1 MKEKEK
7 KEKVQKEK
15 MQKEGKKLDVIKV
28 KEEKSSN
35 EMIKKVVSRTS
46 YIIIMLIVIIAAYIG
61 INLLMEKLNLTDI
74 DLTADKVYSL
84 SDTSK
89 QIAKSIDQ
97 DVKIILINMSDIQSV
112 IDFSNR
118 YSKENDKITVEEI
131 TDVSKYPE
139 LAQKYNLTSD
149 SFKIIIECGDR
160 NKILTTDDL
169 YTYDYST
176 FEQKDLTEEAMTN
189 ALLDVTTA
197 EKPKIYFLAG
207 NNTNLDSYMYAF
219 KQSVKTEAN
228 EVEDLDLLTTGKVPD
243 DCNVLVFTTLSTDLK
258 DIERDAILNYIKKG
272 GKIALFTDA
281 NVTKIS
287 MPNFQ
292 KVLDEYGISISE
304 GILLE
309 QDTNKMLA
317 NSPSAILVTVESGTS
332 ITENMNMATSAC
344 FINSGKITLKDSETL
359 EELGVEA
366 EILAS
371 TSSESFYRSDLT
383 IESTSKQDEDEQGI
397 ATVGALLTKKIDDD
411 TSSKLIVYSNNM
423 FITSMQIQLNSQYY
437 LYAYELYNNEDLALN
452 SIAYLTGRDDIIMLR
467 KDTEIS
473 TYTVTQQQQVI
484 ILTIIFSVPAVI
496 VIAGIVIWQIRR
508 RKK

>member
-7 KEKVQKEK
+7 KGKVQKEK
-15 MQKEGKKLDVIKV
+15 NKKEDQNLDIMKV

-35 EMIKKVVSRTS
+35 EMIKRIVSRTS
-46 YIIIMLIVIIAAYIG
+46 YLIIMLMIIIAAYIG

-74 DLTADKVYSL
+74 DLTADKIYSL

-97 DVKIILINMSDIQSV
+97 DVKIIIVNMSEYESV

-118 YSKENDKITVEEI
+118 YHKENDKIAVEEI
-131 TDVSKYPE
+131 TDVSKYPD
-139 LAQKYNLTSD
+139 LVKKYSLTSN
-149 SFKIIIECGDR
+149 SFEIIIECGDR

-176 FEQKDLTEEAMTN
+176 YEQKDLTEEAMTN
-189 ALLDVTTA
+189 ALLDVTTE
-197 EKPKIYFLAG
+197 EKPKIYFLSG
-207 NNTNLDSYMYAF
+207 NNTNLDSYMYSF

-228 EVEDLDLLTTGKVPD
+228 EIEDLDLLTAGKVPE
-243 DCNVLVFTTLSTDLK
+243 DCDVLILTTLSTDLK

-281 NVTKIS
+281 NTTKTS

-309 QDTNKMLA
+309 QDTSRMLS

-332 ITENMNMATSAC
+332 ITKNINMATNAC
-344 FINSGKITLKDSETL
+344 FINSGKIILKDSKTL
-359 EELGVEA
+359 EDLGVEV
-366 EILAS
+366 ETLAT
-371 TSSESFYRSDLT
+371 TSQKAFYRSDLG
-383 IESTSKQDEDEQGI
+383 IESTSKQNGDEEGI
-397 ATVGALLTKKIDDD
+397 ATVGALLTKKIDDE
-411 TSSKLIVYSNNM
+411 TTSKLIVYSNNM
-423 FITSMQIQLNSQYY
+423 FVTSTQIQLNSQYY

-452 SIAYLTGRDDIIMLR
+452 SIAYLTDRDDIIMLR
-467 KDTEIS
+467 KDVEVS
-473 TYTVTQQQQVI
+473 TYTVTEQQEVI
-484 ILTIIFSVPAVI
+484 ILTIIFSVPAI
-496 VIAGIVIWQIRR
+496 IIIAGLVVWQIRR